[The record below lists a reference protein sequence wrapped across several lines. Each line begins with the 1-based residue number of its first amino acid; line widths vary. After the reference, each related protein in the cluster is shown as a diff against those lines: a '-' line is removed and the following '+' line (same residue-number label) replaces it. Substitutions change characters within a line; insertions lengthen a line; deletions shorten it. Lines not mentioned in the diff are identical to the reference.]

1 MVRLRQ
7 GGGGGGG
14 QGLTMGSRSRCE
26 DCGNKAKKECVYMRC
41 RTCCKNKGFQCQTH
55 VKSTWVPL
63 YKRSLLHEQQH
74 SYDDYHQQQ
83 RLAVD
88 QGHVFIN
95 PSKRL
100 RQHNPCSSSAVNLSM
115 EGLDRD
121 HQEANNFPAEVNT
134 MAKFQGVR
142 VSSMDDMVDLDQ
154 YAYQT
159 SVTIGGHVFRGI
171 LYDQGPAVH
180 QMSCYTTSASAAD
193 QPHLPTSFS
202 YQLVNPFNSSMP
214 AGTQFFQN
222 HSS

>member
-1 MVRLRQ
+1 
-7 GGGGGGG
+7 
-14 QGLTMGSRSRCE
+14 
-26 DCGNKAKKECVYMRC
+26 
-41 RTCCKNKGFQCQTH
+41 
-55 VKSTWVPL
+55 
-63 YKRSLLHEQQH
+63 
-74 SYDDYHQQQ
+74 
-83 RLAVD
+83 
-88 QGHVFIN
+88 
-95 PSKRL
+95 
-100 RQHNPCSSSAVNLSM
+100 M

-214 AGTQFFQN
+214 AASQIRMNMDGSDHFSG
-222 HSS
+222 HRRGAALLSSDDKVSKI